1 MHKYYYLFWTFYTV
15 RYCLSWI
22 FYTVC
27 YVFLEHPILFTIV
40 FRQHSM
46 LLYCLLLSFVNIL
59 YCSLLLFRIL
69 FATIITSSSF
79 LNQNHCKLKVEFR
92 SAEIY
97 NGIHDTSV
105 RTNGLIFMRSIV
117 HPIGSA
123 VEPLPG
129 KNSFIQFYKKQK
141 PVMAVT
147 FISNLIWDY
156 QRHGSYRVKVFI
168 SSKFKQTR
176 SLAEFLMQSISR
188 KIGRKVFYFLLTLTL
203 QLNIF
208 YLGI

>member
-1 MHKYYYLFWTFYTV
+1 MDQRTIGQHILLSVLNMHKYYYLFWTFYTV

-27 YVFLEHPILFTIV
+27 YVFLEHPVLFTIV
-40 FRQHSM
+40 FRQHSL

-59 YCSLLLFRIL
+59 YCSLLSFRIL
-69 FATIITSSSF
+69 LATIITSSSF

-129 KNSFIQFYKKQK
+129 KILLIKFLQKTKASIGSNFHFKFNLGLPKARLLSCKGFY
-141 PVMAVT
+141 
-147 FISNLIWDY
+147 
-156 QRHGSYRVKVFI
+156 
-168 SSKFKQTR
+168 
-176 SLAEFLMQSISR
+176 
-188 KIGRKVFYFLLTLTL
+188 
-203 QLNIF
+203 
-208 YLGI
+208 